1 MQFDKTPIIN
11 QNRMFKQKVIVLI
24 LCLIGISCQKKNQT
38 IEEFGKSVFQTYK
51 TDLTKQNELY
61 LNKSELKKVLRKYG
75 QTDFNNDRIKEYIDF
90 TIEKQ
95 KEHIDLAKYDMEI
108 AFNEFNWNSSQID
121 SITYDI
127 IFPKPGK
134 DSIIFWPNSKTM
146 ELNDFKENFVTKIYV
161 YGNDNDKKIRME
173 LESVVYLNEKFKLH
187 ENRPKFEYIN
197 E

>member
-1 MQFDKTPIIN
+1 
-11 QNRMFKQKVIVLI
+11 MFKRQLPVLI
-24 LCLIGISCQKKNQT
+24 LCLIGISCQKKIQT

-51 TDLTKQNELY
+51 TNITEQKELY

-75 QTDFNNDRIKEYIDF
+75 QTDFNNDRIIEYIDF

-95 KEHIDLAKYDMEI
+95 EEHIDLAKYDMEI
-108 AFNEFNWNSSQID
+108 AYNEFKWNSSKID

-134 DSIIFWPNSKTM
+134 DSIISWPNSKTM
-146 ELNDFKENFVTKIYV
+146 ELNDLKENFVTKIYV
-161 YGNDNDKKIRME
+161 FGNDNDKKIRME
-173 LESVVYLNEKFKLH
+173 LNSVVYVNEVFKLH

>member
-1 MQFDKTPIIN
+1 
-11 QNRMFKQKVIVLI
+11 MFKQKIIVLI

-51 TDLTKQNELY
+51 TDITEQKEFY
-61 LNKSELKKVLRKYG
+61 LNKSELKKVLKKYG

-95 KEHIDLAKYDMEI
+95 EEHIDLAKYDVEI
-108 AFNEFNWNSSQID
+108 AFNEFKWNSSKID

-134 DSIIFWPNSKTM
+134 DSIISWPNSKTI
-146 ELNDFKENFVTKIYV
+146 ELNDLKENFVTKIYV
-161 YGNDNDKKIRME
+161 FGNDNDKNIRME
-173 LESVVYLNEKFKLH
+173 LHSVVYVNEEFKLH
-187 ENRPKFEYIN
+187 ENRPKFEYMN